1 MTSRLVMN
9 WKSFA
14 FGLICGAVIAF
25 ILFHSM
31 GQRYRIE
38 AHGPYGQVITA
49 DYRSHQLLVWQ
60 ALASPAPSEET
71 MQQTI
76 DRLSTTYKLPQDV
89 LASLIMDDLFLSQA
103 DEH

>member
-38 AHGPYGQVITA
+38 AHGPYGLAIIRLDTWTGQSWLQRYYDKNGIK
-49 DYRSHQLLVWQ
+49 VWYWEPME
-60 ALASPAPSEET
+60 LRP
-71 MQQTI
+71 
-76 DRLSTTYKLPQDV
+76 K
-89 LASLIMDDLFLSQA
+89 
-103 DEH
+103 